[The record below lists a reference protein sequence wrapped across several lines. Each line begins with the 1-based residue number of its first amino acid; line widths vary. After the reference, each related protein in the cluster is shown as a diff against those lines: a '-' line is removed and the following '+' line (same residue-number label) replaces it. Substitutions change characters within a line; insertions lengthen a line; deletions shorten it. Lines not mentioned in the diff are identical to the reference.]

1 MATRRSTRML
11 DVSSFSIK
19 EASGIMKTSFVT
31 GATGQDGSY
40 LIRKL
45 LSEGRRVCALV
56 RRSSTSNMS
65 RLADLTPGRQ
75 ENGAELQFVPGD
87 LTDGAGLIGILETYE
102 PDEIFN
108 LAAQSDVRESFN
120 VPELTGNVDGLGT
133 LRLLEGIRRLGLEKK
148 TRFYQASTSEL
159 FGDVREKPQRE
170 TTPFAPRSPYAIAKL
185 YAYWTTVNYR
195 EAYGIFACNGIL
207 FNHES
212 PLRGENFVTRK
223 ITRGAARIREG
234 LQETLRMGNID
245 SRRDWGHAEDYV
257 EGMFLMLQQD
267 SPDDYVLATGEQHSV
282 REFLEIVFRD
292 LDYDLVW
299 RGTGVDEKGVDR
311 RSGKTLVEIAPEF
324 FRPTEVNYLCGD
336 SSKAREKLGWR
347 PKHSFETLVQD
358 MLKNDVELAKRE
370 RANN

>member
-1 MATRRSTRML
+1 
-11 DVSSFSIK
+11 
-19 EASGIMKTSFVT
+19 MKTAFLT
-31 GATGQDGSY
+31 GSTGQDGSY

-45 LSEGRRVCALV
+45 LDEGRRVCAMV
-56 RRSSTSNMS
+56 RRASTSNMS
-65 RLADLTPGRQ
+65 RLSDLKPGVQ
-75 ENGAELQFVPGD
+75 PNGSELIYVTGD
-87 LTDGAGLIGILETYE
+87 LGDSSSISRILEEYE
-102 PDEIFN
+102 PDEVYN
-108 LAAQSDVRESFN
+108 LAAQSDVRVSFD
-120 VPELTGNVDGLGT
+120 VPEYTGEIDGLGT
-133 LRLLEGIRRLGLEKK
+133 LRLLEGIRRLGLAEK

-212 PLRGENFVTRK
+212 PRRGENFVTRK
-223 ITRGAARIREG
+223 ITRGAARIKHG

-257 EGMFLMLQQD
+257 EGMFLMLQQET
-267 SPDDYVLATGEQHSV
+267 PDDYVLATGEQRSA
-282 REFLEIVFRD
+282 RDFLEIVFSK

-299 RGTGVDEKGVDR
+299 QGSGLEEKGIDR
-311 RSGKTLVEIAPEF
+311 KSGKTLVEIDPRF

-336 SSKAREKLGWR
+336 STKAREKLGWR
-347 PKHSFETLVQD
+347 PKHTFESLVDD
-358 MLKNDVELAKRE
+358 MLRHDLELAERE
-370 RANN
+370 KSGLI